1 MSKTTCL
8 LIELEND
15 GKYIGTSKF
24 EVNEYLFGDILVL
37 VRQGGTLTISTPGVS
52 RNDIAKA
59 FKAVFDD
66 NGETPVSTPV
76 STPRW
81 INC

>member
-8 LIELEND
+8 LIELDND

-24 EVNEYLFGDILVL
+24 EVNEHLFGDILVL

-52 RNDIAKA
+52 RDDVSKA
-59 FKAVFDD
+59 FKAVFA
-66 NGETPVSTPV
+66 GSGP
-76 STPRW
+76 TPRGEVKGRF
-81 INC
+81 

>member
-1 MSKTTCL
+1 MYKTTCL
-8 LIELEND
+8 LIELDND

-52 RNDIAKA
+52 RDDVSKA
-59 FKAVFDD
+59 FKAVFADSGPTTR
-66 NGETPVSTPV
+66 GEVKG
-76 STPRW
+76 RF
-81 INC
+81 

>member
-24 EVNEYLFGDILVL
+24 EVNEHLFDGLVVL
-37 VRQGGTLTISTPGVS
+37 VRQGGTLTISTPGVT

-59 FKAVFDD
+59 FKDVFE
-66 NGETPVSTPV
+66 GTSGTPVSTPV

-81 INC
+81 INF